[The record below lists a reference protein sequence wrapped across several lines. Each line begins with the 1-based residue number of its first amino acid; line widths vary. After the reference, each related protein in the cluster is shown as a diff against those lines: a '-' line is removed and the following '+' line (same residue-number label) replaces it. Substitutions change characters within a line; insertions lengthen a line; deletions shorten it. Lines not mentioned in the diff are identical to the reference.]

1 MPTIGRKKSQVVSIE
16 NIKQMVTD
24 ANEKI
29 WTIKSFAQ
37 EMCMTSDA
45 VKKRIYRGQIPAH
58 KKGRSWYILR
68 SEYLKFLKENRKPL
82 NNYIQCRP
90 VVSL

>member
-37 EMCMTSDA
+37 EMCMTSGA

-68 SEYLKFLKENRKPL
+68 SEYLKFLKEK
-82 NNYIQCRP
+82 
-90 VVSL
+90 